1 MLNKGAVS
9 SDCSELTALL
19 IRPLQISIEYSAAS
33 GPYTAR
39 PYSFSVCDRS
49 LAPKPVYRWML
60 CILRAVS
67 THTQP

>member
-1 MLNKGAVS
+1 MSIGVVS
-9 SDCSELTALL
+9 KECSVLTALL

-49 LAPKPVYRWML
+49 RAPKPVYRWML
-60 CILRAVS
+60 CNLRVVS
-67 THTQP
+67 L